1 MKTITF
7 KNNWLSTVAVLL
19 MLPAAYFILI
29 GVLSELGI
37 NGPLE
42 ATKPIAEKWGIKEG
56 PGLNI
61 TSVIVFGPMV
71 AFLLTIFQFM
81 KAEWRFTKE
90 EFLLHF
96 SFYKRWFPIMVAVA
110 SVGLL
115 GLLFLY
121 IGVENCNCH

>member
-7 KNNWLSTVAVLL
+7 KNNWLSTAAVLL
-19 MLPAAYFILI
+19 MLPTAYFILI
-29 GVLSELGI
+29 GLLSELGM
-37 NGPLE
+37 NGPME
-42 ATKPIAEKWGIKEG
+42 ATQPIAEKWGIKEG

-115 GLLFLY
+115 GLLFLFA
-121 IGVENCNCH
+121 GVENCNCH